1 MEPMYTKPFQ
11 KLEIKKDQNW
21 ELWLVSPLKR
31 TKLGSFTSLD
41 ELNQVQITLYRVW
54 EKARYPREGS
64 SELVRH

>member
-1 MEPMYTKPFQ
+1 MYTKPFQ

-21 ELWLVSPLKR
+21 ELWLVSPPKR

-54 EKARYPREGS
+54 EKARYPRDGS
-64 SELVRH
+64 SNLVRQ

>member
-1 MEPMYTKPFQ
+1 MNTKPFQ

-54 EKARYPREGS
+54 EKS
-64 SELVRH
+64 SYLHDYIPDPIQH

>member
-1 MEPMYTKPFQ
+1 MYTKPFQ

-54 EKARYPREGS
+54 EKARYPRDGS
-64 SELVRH
+64 LNLVRH